1 MESGSKLDF
10 IFKPLLSVHDIIGE
24 IQKHCDGTFSIDP
37 HDWDL
42 PQKAYEIIEPLIKLA
57 KEKEQTLTNR

>member
-10 IFKPLLSVHDIIGE
+10 ILSLYYLVHDIIGE

-37 HDWDL
+37 HDWDFY
-42 PQKAYEIIEPLIKLA
+42 KRCI
-57 KEKEQTLTNR
+57 